1 MIEKIKVCVDS
12 NEASAGRTI
21 VDQLSLAGCEIEVRN
36 LPICDYVV
44 SDRCG
49 IERKSARD
57 FFSSIK
63 DGRLFIQA
71 KEIANTYEKPILVLE
86 GDINQE
92 SQRSLMNVNSIYG
105 ALASVSLDYGLSI
118 IPTQDLNSTA
128 VLIHRLAY
136 REQTQENRPL
146 QIRSMRRDMAP
157 HEQQIFLLSGLPNIG
172 PILAEELLLQL
183 DTPYSVFEE
192 IAKADIAKS
201 KSGKTMRLNKPLRE
215 VKGVGPIIVE
225 KAQRLLTGSFREN
238 CEQGP

>member
-21 VDQLSLAGCEIEVRN
+21 VNQLKLAGCDIEVRN

-63 DGRLFIQA
+63 DGRLFTQA
-71 KEIANTYEKPILVLE
+71 KEIANTYERPILVLE
-86 GDINQE
+86 GDIHQE
-92 SQRSLMNVNSIYG
+92 FQRSLMNINSIYG
-105 ALASVSLDYGLSI
+105 AMASISLDHGFSI
-118 IPTQDLNSTA
+118 IPTEDRNSTA
-128 VLIHRLAY
+128 ILIHRLAY

-146 QIRSMRRDMAP
+146 QIRSVRRDMSP
-157 HEQQIFLLSGLPNIG
+157 HEQQMFLLSGLPNIG
-172 PILAEELLLQL
+172 PILAEELLRHL

-192 IAKADIAKS
+192 IAKAEIAKS
-201 KSGKTMRLNKPLRE
+201 KSGKTKRLNTPLRE

-225 KAQRLLTGSFREN
+225 NAQQLLTSSFKEH
-238 CEQGP
+238 CEQKP

>member
-1 MIEKIKVCVDS
+1 
-12 NEASAGRTI
+12 
-21 VDQLSLAGCEIEVRN
+21 
-36 LPICDYVV
+36 
-44 SDRCG
+44 
-49 IERKSARD
+49 
-57 FFSSIK
+57 
-63 DGRLFIQA
+63 
-71 KEIANTYEKPILVLE
+71 
-86 GDINQE
+86 
-92 SQRSLMNVNSIYG
+92 MNVNSIYG

-136 REQTQENRPL
+136 REQAQENRPL